1 MKKIMFLGLCAL
13 FTFANTIKDSDLDGV
28 PNNLDLCPNTPFLAP
43 VNKYGCSAQQWKKL
57 MAKKKKKNK
66 INFNINLGYEHDHYK
81 SSKSS
86 NLYFT
91 SIYARKNNLR
101 ISLYYSMLN
110 DGYENGYKSND
121 LITSLNYYYYNIPN
135 VALKLEAKVY
145 FPTYFNDKTDYAF
158 LIQGTY
164 FFKNFDIGASEKHK
178 IYGESG
184 TNDTDTIT
192 FFADF
197 PYKKFVFSPYYY
209 TENDSY
215 DSSKWYHYGGITLF
229 YAFNNK
235 IGVMLDSYMDLDEN
249 ENYTIDGS
257 LSYNF

>member
-13 FTFANTIKDSDLDGV
+13 FAFANTVKDSDLDGV
-28 PNNLDLCPNTPFLAP
+28 PDNLDICPNTPFLET
-43 VNKYGCSAQQWKKL
+43 VNKNGCSEEQLKKI
-57 MAKKKKKNK
+57 KSKKNK
-66 INFNINLGYEHDHYK
+66 IKFNIFAGYEYDNYK
-81 SSKSS
+81 NSKSS
-86 NLYFT
+86 QLVFSTLSAY
-91 SIYARKNNLR
+91 KNNFKL
-101 ISLYYSMLN
+101 SLYYSMLN
-110 DGYENGYKSND
+110 DGYNSGYKSND
-121 LITSLNYYYYNIPN
+121 LITSLYYYNYSITN
-135 VALKLEAKVY
+135 TSIKLGVKAY
-145 FPTYFNDKTDYAF
+145 LPTYFNDKTDYAF
-158 LIQGTY
+158 LIQGIY
-164 FFKNFDIGASEKHK
+164 FFNNFDVGLSEKHK

-235 IGVMLDSYMDLDEN
+235 IGVMLDSSMDLDEN